1 MADPTTADTSV
12 GVHQWIQ
19 SGVAG
24 LLYVTTGVHGGHV
37 LLGMLLILLYAAQA
51 HTYATYSAA
60 ATDTVHGLLG
70 IVLYWH
76 FVDVV

>member
-1 MADPTTADTSV
+1 MHV
-12 GVHQWIQ
+12 WH

-37 LLGMLLILLYAAQA
+37 LLGMLLLLVYDLQCISLGA
-51 HTYATYSAA
+51 YSANS
-60 ATDTVHGLLG
+60 TDAIHGILG

-76 FVDVV
+76 FVDIVWLSVVLVVY